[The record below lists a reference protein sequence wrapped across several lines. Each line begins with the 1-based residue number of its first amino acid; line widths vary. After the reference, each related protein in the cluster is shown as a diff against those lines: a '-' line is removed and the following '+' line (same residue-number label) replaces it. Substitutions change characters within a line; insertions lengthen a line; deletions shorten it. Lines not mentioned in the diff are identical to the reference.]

1 RDGQPEALCANTF
14 CRRALRLKGADDGA
28 VALRGHWATLH
39 STNVQAGGLRPRRRA
54 RLGRSTQGIEH
65 RRAAFSDGQIGAAVK
80 RHLELLLSSLTTMA
94 PWPRSTSKLSSM
106 IWLSR
111 ETIAQVPVDTSGHV
125 DSLLGYQVS
134 ADVLSLMLIP
144 FWSPSEGFF

>member
-1 RDGQPEALCANTF
+1 
-14 CRRALRLKGADDGA
+14 
-28 VALRGHWATLH
+28 
-39 STNVQAGGLRPRRRA
+39 
-54 RLGRSTQGIEH
+54 GRSTQGIEH

-144 FWSPSEGFF
+144 FWSPSEGFFVTSRSRRRGCTARSSRTARRRPRGALTAMGEPLSRLQPPRDPPEGWDTT